1 MPRPSRM
8 PLTAMLPKG
17 PASKM
22 AGGRLASGPV
32 MAGVESA
39 VGAAG
44 GGVAGAACAAAASGG
59 AGAGEGVC
67 ARAHVVM
74 KTARRI
80 KGNRIT
86 GTCLFGGIPSN
97 LLSSYDGEEADRH
110 FEIGGETVHPA
121 AQTGGITG
129 VLLSWP
135 L

>member
-1 MPRPSRM
+1 M

-44 GGVAGAACAAAASGG
+44 GGVAGAARGAAGSGG

-74 KTARRI
+74 KTART
-80 KGNRIT
+80 KGNRIR
-86 GTCLFGGIPSN
+86 GTCLFSGISN
-97 LLSSYDGEEADRH
+97 NSISSMDGEGAAQNS
-110 FEIGGETVHPA
+110 EIGGEPLHPA
-121 AQTGGITG
+121 SQTGGDNRRACSMHG
-129 VLLSWP
+129 K
-135 L
+135 